1 MTRAPKPETHQPD
14 ASAVLTK
21 AVIRAA
27 DYLDIPA
34 TVLARILGLSEPTI
48 SRMRKGAFFLSTK
61 KKESEIGV
69 LFVRL
74 FRSLDALVGGDQA
87 SARAWLTNVNT
98 VLLDRPLNQIQTIN
112 GLYNVIAY
120 LDARRAVI

>member
-1 MTRAPKPETHQPD
+1 MIRAPKPETHQPE
-14 ASAVLTK
+14 ASVVLTK

-48 SRMRKGAFFLSTK
+48 SRMRKGAFVLSVK
-61 KKESEIGV
+61 KKEFEIGV

-74 FRSLDALVGGDQA
+74 FRSLDTLVGGDQA
-87 SARAWLTNVNT
+87 SARAWLANVNT
-98 VLLDRPLNQIQTIN
+98 ALSARPLNQIQTIN